1 MKTSKIIL
9 LLVFVF
15 CIAIQCIAQKKK
27 VALVTFY
34 VDKYI
39 NIFELDGIVGTV
51 YDIKQLA
58 QSPDFDLQPTV
69 DKFYEVFYT
78 EYKPLLPFELL
89 QEETVI
95 KNPEYIAYESMQY
108 ETLNDKNPKF
118 WQTFLTAPGYK
129 TLFSQYTFSRV
140 GRERDVTY
148 IGTPS
153 YTVKREKR
161 NEIRLLEM
169 FDNVADGV
177 LFVSFSYA
185 FRLKSII
192 NGVEIWGVRA
202 YIEMALYNKNADKVF
217 FFNEYAWSPLTVNKV
232 SGIPMFSSKVMLPL
246 CESASDK
253 LMADLKKKL
262 PKLKKK
268 VAKKF

>member
-9 LLVFVF
+9 LLIFVF
-15 CIAIQCIAQKKK
+15 SIGIQGLAQKKK

-34 VDKYI
+34 VDKNI
-39 NIFELDGIVGTV
+39 NISELDGIVGHV

-58 QSPDFDLQPTV
+58 QNPDFDLQPIV
-69 DKFYEVFYT
+69 DEFYNTFYT

-89 QEETVI
+89 PEETVI
-95 KNPEYIAYESMQY
+95 KDPGYIAYESMQH
-108 ETLNDKNPKF
+108 ETLNDNNPKF

-129 TLFSQYTFSRV
+129 TLFSKYTFSRV
-140 GRERDVTY
+140 GRETNVTY
-148 IGTPS
+148 LNTPTYS
-153 YTVKREKR
+153 VKSEKR

-169 FDNVADGV
+169 FDSVADGV

-185 FRLKSII
+185 FRLKSRI
-192 NGVEIWGVRA
+192 NGVDIWGIRA
-202 YIEMALYNKNADKVF
+202 YIEMALYNKNCDKVF

-253 LMADLKKKL
+253 LMADLVKKL
-262 PKLKKK
+262 PRLKKK